1 MPFDLYMVIGVII
14 LALAIPSGMGAWIDR
29 RPPRVSALLIV
40 VGGGLIGYAITQK
53 PGGYSLADVPEAFVN
68 VIGHYFF

>member
-1 MPFDLYMVIGVII
+1 
-14 LALAIPSGMGAWIDR
+14 MGAWIDR